1 MELKDQTVK
10 GIKWVAVGQLIKYPL
25 QIIISIVIASF
36 LSPKEFGLMA
46 MVTVFTGFASI
57 FIDFGF
63 SSAIIQK
70 KEINNKLLSSV
81 FYLNLVVGL
90 IFTFLFSFGSFFIGW
105 FYEEPKLVP
114 VTIALSFTFFI
125 SSLSSVQL
133 ALMQRDMNFKIL
145 VGAELVA
152 FFVSSVGA
160 LLLAYLGYGV
170 WSLVVNHLLIVTI
183 TLVIIWNASIWRPSF
198 YFSIKEVKEVW
209 VFGKNLTLFTGLNY
223 WTRNLDNLLIG
234 KFIGNGALGI
244 YSRGYGFVTMPV
256 TQISAVLAKVMFPVL
271 SRVRENHNQ
280 LTDIY
285 LKSCQIIALITFP
298 LMAGLFLV
306 AEEFVLLFLGK
317 EWIEMIPVLQVFSLL
332 GAVHSIATT
341 VGWIY
346 LATGNTNMMF
356 KWGLFSSFVGVV
368 SFIVGIYFGSAF
380 SVAVSYTLFNLIIT
394 VIPSFLYPFSIIGL
408 SFWRFI
414 NSFKEV
420 VVMTFLVITGVFLIG
435 LIVNPAFPSSSLASL
450 FICKVS
456 GGIAI
461 YGALLHLIKPQPFL
475 NLLNLLQNKNTILKR
490 YYSYLTISKK
500 EPV

>member
-10 GIKWVAVGQLIKYPL
+10 GIEWVAVGQLIKYPL
-25 QIIISIVIASF
+25 QLIISIVIASF
-36 LSPKEFGLMA
+36 LSPKEFGLIA

-57 FIDFGF
+57 FVDLGF

-81 FYLNLVVGL
+81 FFLNMTVGL
-90 IFTFLFSFGSFFIGW
+90 FFTFLFSFGSYFIGW

-114 VTIALSFTFFI
+114 VTIALSFTFII

-133 ALMQRDMNFKIL
+133 AIMQRDMNFKTL
-145 VGAELVA
+145 VCAELVA
-152 FFVSSVGA
+152 FFVSSGGA
-160 LLLAYLGYGV
+160 LLLAYFGYGV
-170 WSLVVNHLLIVTI
+170 WALVANHLLIVAI
-183 TLVIIWNASIWRPSF
+183 TLVLIWKASIWRPSL

-209 VFGKNLTLFTGLNY
+209 GFGKNLTLFTGLNY

-256 TQISAVLAKVMFPVL
+256 MQISAVLAKVMFPAL
-271 SRVRENHNQ
+271 SRVKDNINL

-317 EWIEMIPVLQVFSLL
+317 EWIEMIPVLQVFSIL

-346 LATGNTNMMF
+346 LATGKTNMMF
-356 KWGLFSSFVGVV
+356 KFGLFSGFVGVI
-368 SFIVGIYFGSAF
+368 SFIVGIYFGSAL

-408 SFWRFI
+408 SFSRFLS
-414 NSFKEV
+414 SFKEV
-420 VVMTFLVITGVFLIG
+420 VIITVLIIAGVFLIS
-435 LIVNPAFPSSSLASL
+435 LIISSGFPSSPLAFL
-450 FICKVS
+450 FTCKVG
-456 GGIAI
+456 GGIVI
-461 YGALLHLIKPQPFL
+461 YVVLLHLIKPQPFL
-475 NLLNLLQNKNTILKR
+475 HLLNLLQNRNSYLKK